1 VLAIGYARPA
11 RSGHCACVDRAAIL
25 AVTALALIVVG
36 ACGADDPAATSTTS
50 VTTVSQDKDDGLIL
64 IPPYLG
70 PVPTLES
77 PPRPTDDDQ
86 QVDLI
91 GTLTAP
97 MPGCLVLKTGKGPW
111 ELTGGGLPDELA
123 VGDEVEVYGQVA
135 PQDEGRCDAPVV
147 HVQKIAILRSV
158 SRQAG

>member
-1 VLAIGYARPA
+1 VLRIREARTA
-11 RSGHCACVDRAAIL
+11 RFGHYACVDRAAIL
-25 AVTALALIVVG
+25 AVTALALIVVC
-36 ACGADDPAATSTTS
+36 ACGDDDPAATSATS
-50 VTTVSQDKDDGLIL
+50 VTTASQDKDDGVVL
-64 IPPYLG
+64 IPPYSG

-86 QVDLI
+86 EIDLI

-111 ELTGGGLPDELA
+111 ELTGGLPDELA
-123 VGDEVEVYGQVA
+123 VGDEVEVFGQVA

-147 HVQKIAILRSV
+147 YVQKIAILRSV

>member
-1 VLAIGYARPA
+1 VG
-11 RSGHCACVDRAAIL
+11 RAAIL

-36 ACGADDPAATSTTS
+36 ACGDDDPAATSTAS
-50 VTTVSQDKDDGLIL
+50 GTTVSQDKDDGVVL
-64 IPPYLG
+64 IPPYSG

-77 PPRPTDDDQ
+77 PPRPSDDDQ
-86 QVDLI
+86 EIDLI

-97 MPGCLVLKTGKGPW
+97 MPGCLVLRSDRGPW
-111 ELTGGGLPDELA
+111 ELTGELSDELA
-123 VGDEVEVYGQVA
+123 VGDEVEVFGQVA

-158 SRQAG
+158 SRQVG

>member
-1 VLAIGYARPA
+1 VLTIRRARVA
-11 RSGHCACVDRAAIL
+11 GTGHYACVDRAAIL

-36 ACGADDPAATSTTS
+36 ACGADDPADTSTS
-50 VTTVSQDKDDGLIL
+50 GVTTASQDKDDAVIL
-64 IPPYLG
+64 VPPYVG
-70 PVPTLES
+70 PVPTVES

-91 GTLTAP
+91 GTITAP